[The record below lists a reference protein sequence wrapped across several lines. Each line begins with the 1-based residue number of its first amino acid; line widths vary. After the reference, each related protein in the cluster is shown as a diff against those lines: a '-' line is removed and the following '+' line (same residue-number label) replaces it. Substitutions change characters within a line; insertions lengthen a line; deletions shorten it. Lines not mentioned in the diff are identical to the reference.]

1 MSNLPCLNSVTWT
14 THGELRLQQR
24 IKLSKKEVNQLII
37 CKCFI
42 ELKKEKKKRLHLLM
56 YSYSD
61 QFPFVLVIDF
71 KFMEVVTVLPI
82 DYYQNLNFIVPLN
95 LLSEIERITRNFLI
109 KLPEISREI
118 ERRIEAKFSE
128 KYKVSA
134 YFSSVDK
141 SKVFCRKINSFLKYK
156 FGFRIENLVSSSS
169 FIDSLLFRLYE
180 INQDFDQNLLT
191 FGIRLNS
198 VFITDKSESYIYR
211 PQEFIF
217 YPKIQMINSIY
228 LKKIHTL
235 DQLNQPVKASIRFE
249 DFYEKLRYRFI
260 SQSFFQREIC

>member
-1 MSNLPCLNSVTWT
+1 MSTLPCLNSVTWT
-14 THGELRLQQR
+14 PHGELRLHQR
-24 IKLSKKEVNQLII
+24 IKLSKNEVNQLII

-42 ELKKEKKKRLHLLM
+42 ELKEEKKKRLHLLM

-61 QFPFVLVIDF
+61 RFPFVLIIDF
-71 KFMEVVTVLPI
+71 KFMEVVTLLPI
-82 DYYQNLNFIVPLN
+82 DYYQNLNFIIPLN
-95 LLSEIERITRNFLI
+95 LLNEIEQITRGFMV
-109 KLPEISREI
+109 KISDISNEN
-118 ERRIEAKFSE
+118 EKKIEAKFSE

-141 SKVFCRKINSFLKYK
+141 SKFFCRKINSFLKYK

-180 INQDFDQNLLT
+180 INQGFDQNLLT
-191 FGIRLNS
+191 FGTRLNS
-198 VFITDKSESYIYR
+198 VFITDKSESYSFR
-211 PQEFIF
+211 PQEFVF

-228 LKKIHTL
+228 LKKIYTL
-235 DQLNQPVKASIRFE
+235 DQLNHPIKASIRFE